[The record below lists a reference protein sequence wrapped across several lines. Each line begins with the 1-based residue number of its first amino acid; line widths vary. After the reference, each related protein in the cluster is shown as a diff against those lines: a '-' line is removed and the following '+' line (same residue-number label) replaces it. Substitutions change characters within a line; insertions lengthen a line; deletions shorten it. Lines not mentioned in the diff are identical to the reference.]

1 VTKKNFIAI
10 YPATLPVRVRH
21 CIVTVPV
28 HMWPERAATPY
39 RRSATVSSQYQ
50 YTCGQNARQLRT
62 VVQLQTG
69 QQFYNSITVITVN
82 LRDPTQNNQNDQFTL

>member
-1 VTKKNFIAI
+1 MHGMWQKRTLLPSTQQL
-10 YPATLPVRVRH
+10 YPFVLG
-21 CIVTVPV
+21 I
-28 HMWPERAATPY
+28 
-39 RRSATVSSQYQ
+39 VSSQYQ